1 MAPACLCSTT
11 ISTLNLIVGMIA
23 DVSLDLNHWVTVGTC
38 QKLQVRQPRSPLWSW
53 QRIAAILD
61 ASGHHGSVCLP
72 LLQPVPL
79 PMLFS
84 ITTTSL
90 TRSGTDFS
98 RCTDGRKAALQFP
111 PDVTCPTPLNSRP
124 DVLSS
129 TCRVLLVDSIR
140 VEFFCVHVL
149 RENVCNVP
157 LAVHLL
163 HGQILGFKQ
172 RSAAATLGCVCG
184 ATSSLL
190 QETHPSLC

>member
-11 ISTLNLIVGMIA
+11 ISTLNLIVEMIA
-23 DVSLDLNHWVTVGTC
+23 DVSLDLNHWGTVGTS
-38 QKLQVRQPRSPLWSW
+38 QKLQVRQRRSPLWSW

-61 ASGHHGSVCLP
+61 EGGHHGSVCFP
-72 LLQPVPL
+72 LLQLVPL

-98 RCTDGRKAALQFP
+98 RCTDGRKAALQCP

-129 TCRVLLVDSIR
+129 VCCVLLVESIR
-140 VEFFCVHVL
+140 VEFFCIHVL
-149 RENVCNVP
+149 RENVCNECLQRSFRRAP
-157 LAVHLL
+157 FARSN
-163 HGQILGFKQ
+163 LGFK
-172 RSAAATLGCVCG
+172 
-184 ATSSLL
+184 
-190 QETHPSLC
+190 